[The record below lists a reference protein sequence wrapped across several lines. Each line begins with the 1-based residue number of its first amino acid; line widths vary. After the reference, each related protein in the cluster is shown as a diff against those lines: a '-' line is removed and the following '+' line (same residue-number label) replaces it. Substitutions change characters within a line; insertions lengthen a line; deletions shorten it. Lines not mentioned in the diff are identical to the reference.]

1 MAAVGG
7 GGRERGQSPPPITL
21 AADLLADYRAEHPLA
36 EIFPLLYDVAGHAAG
51 LRQRTGRRGRARA
64 AALGAWKPA
73 MLRRA
78 ESIGSVE
85 GAQWDERH
93 AGTNAPGTALCLDA
107 PVTIKSAEHFVRP
120 VQRWS
125 CAAAPV
131 HEPGSEAILGV
142 IDITG
147 GRGVG
152 SPQTIAMV
160 RAAARMAES
169 ELARRALVAAVR
181 YPEPGR
187 AGSAGRRQPVTE
199 ISLSALGR
207 SESVVSI
214 GPRTLRLSP
223 RHSEIMIILAGCP
236 TGLTGDELAYLL
248 YPDDLISSTLR
259 AELVRLRALL
269 GGQVLA
275 SRPYRLTCE
284 VTSDWAAVSA
294 QLAAS
299 DLAEALRLYRGPLL
313 PRSEAPG
320 VVELRGDLDR
330 ALRAAI
336 LASGQPEFLVGWTRS
351 RWGADD
357 LEMWQRLCAVLPR
370 PRRCGPSPR
379 RPPRSSTPTSPA
391 ETAATYLQHR
401 VSYGGPVNPLSEG
414 HPPWDFTQHPVSRA
428 ASSVQDR
435 YGKYIGGSRPAEQ
448 GEFFENIS
456 PVTGQPFTEIARSTA
471 EDIDLALD
479 AAHGAKRSGA

>member
-1 MAAVGG
+1 MAIPAQLPRLPRRGPVPDV
-7 GGRERGQSPPPITL
+7 RQAREDLLERGALPVGVRGMVADSWLRSAAAGVNADSSPPPITL
-21 AADLLADYRAEHPLA
+21 AADLLTDYRAGHPLA
-36 EIFPLLYDVAGHAAG
+36 EIFPLLYDVVGRAAEDCDSV
-51 LRQRTGRRGRARA
+51 LAVADERGRLLWVR
-64 AALGAWKPA
+64 GKPA
-73 MLRRA
+73 VLRRA
-78 ESIGSVE
+78 ESIGFVE

-107 PVTIKSAEHFVRP
+107 PVTIKAAEHFVRP

-131 HEPGSEAILGV
+131 HEPGSDVILGV
-142 IDITG
+142 IDVTG
-147 GRGVG
+147 GRAVDA
-152 SPQTIAMV
+152 PQTIALV

-181 YPEPGR
+181 YPEPDRSGSPGQRHPVR
-187 AGSAGRRQPVTE
+187 A

-207 SESVVSI
+207 SECVVSI

-223 RHSEIMIILAGCP
+223 RHSEIMIILAACP
-236 TGLTGDELAYLL
+236 AGLTGDELAYLL

-269 GGQVLA
+269 GSQVLS

-294 QLAAS
+294 QLAAG

-313 PRSEAPG
+313 PRSQAPG
-320 VVELRGDLDR
+320 VVELRGDLGR

-336 LASGQPEFLVGWTRS
+336 LASGRPEFLVGWTRS

-357 LEMWQRLCAVLPR
+357 LEMWQRLCAVLPA
-370 PRRCGPSPR
+370 
-379 RPPRSSTPTSPA
+379 TSPLLPFA
-391 ETAATYLQHR
+391 AATAAKL
-401 VSYGGPVNPLSEG
+401 
-414 HPPWDFTQHPVSRA
+414 DA
-428 ASSVQDR
+428 
-435 YGKYIGGSRPAEQ
+435 
-448 GEFFENIS
+448 
-456 PVTGQPFTEIARSTA
+456 
-471 EDIDLALD
+471 DLAC
-479 AAHGAKRSGA
+479 

>member
-1 MAAVGG
+1 MVTPAQLPGLSRHGSAADV
-7 GGRERGQSPPPITL
+7 RKSREHLLERGTVPMGVRGMVAESWLRSAAAGVNADSSAPPITL

-36 EIFPLLYDVAGHAAG
+36 GVFPLLYDVAGRAAEDCDSVLAVADERG
-51 LRQRTGRRGRARA
+51 QLLWVRGR
-64 AALGAWKPA
+64 PA
-73 MLRRA
+73 VLRRA
-78 ESIGSVE
+78 ESIGFVE

-131 HEPGSEAILGV
+131 HDPGSDAILGV
-142 IDITG
+142 IDVTG
-147 GRGVG
+147 GRGVD

-169 ELARRALVAAVR
+169 ELARQSLVAAAR
-181 YPEPGR
+181 YPEPRGT
-187 AGSAGRRQPVTE
+187 GSPGQRHPVPE
-199 ISLSALGR
+199 ISLTALGR
-207 SESVVSI
+207 SECIVSI

-223 RHSEIMIILAGCP
+223 RHSEIMIILAACP
-236 TGLTGDELAYLL
+236 AGLSGDELAYLL

-269 GGQVLA
+269 GGQVLS

-284 VTSDWAAVSA
+284 VSSDWAAVSA
-294 QLAAS
+294 QLAVG

-320 VVELRGDLDR
+320 VAELRGDLER
-330 ALRAAI
+330 ALRAAV
-336 LASGQPEFLVGWTRS
+336 LASGQPEYLVRWTRS

-357 LEMWQRLCAVLPR
+357 LEMWQRLCTVLPASSPLR
-370 PRRCGPSPR
+370 PFA
-379 RPPRSSTPTSPA
+379 TA
-391 ETAATYLQHR
+391 TAAKL
-401 VSYGGPVNPLSEG
+401 
-414 HPPWDFTQHPVSRA
+414 DA
-428 ASSVQDR
+428 
-435 YGKYIGGSRPAEQ
+435 
-448 GEFFENIS
+448 
-456 PVTGQPFTEIARSTA
+456 
-471 EDIDLALD
+471 DLAC
-479 AAHGAKRSGA
+479 

>member
-1 MAAVGG
+1 MAIPAQLPGLPPRGSGPDVC
-7 GGRERGQSPPPITL
+7 RAREDLLERGTVPAGVRGMIADSWLRSAAAGVNADGSPPPITL
-21 AADLLADYRAEHPLA
+21 AADLLADYRAGHPLA
-36 EIFPLLYDVAGHAAG
+36 EIFPLLYDVAGRAAEDCDSV
-51 LRQRTGRRGRARA
+51 LAVADERGRLLWVR
-64 AALGAWKPA
+64 GRPA
-73 MLRRA
+73 VLRRA
-78 ESIGSVE
+78 ESIGFVE

-107 PVTIKSAEHFVRP
+107 PVTIKAAEHFVRP

-131 HEPGSEAILGV
+131 HEPGSDAILGV
-142 IDITG
+142 IDVTG
-147 GRGVG
+147 GRAVD

-169 ELARRALVAAVR
+169 ELARRALVAAAR
-181 YPEPGR
+181 CPEPGR
-187 AGSAGRRQPVTE
+187 SGSPGQRHPVRA

-207 SESVVSI
+207 SECIVSI

-223 RHSEIMIILAGCP
+223 RHSEIMIILAACP
-236 TGLTGDELAYLL
+236 AGLTGDELAYLL

-269 GGQVLA
+269 GSHVLS

-284 VTSDWAAVSA
+284 VTTDWAAVSA
-294 QLAAS
+294 QLAVG

-320 VVELRGDLDR
+320 VVELRGDLGR

-336 LASGQPEFLVGWTRS
+336 LASGRPEFLVGWTRS

-357 LEMWQRLCAVLPR
+357 LEMWQRLCAVLPA
-370 PRRCGPSPR
+370 
-379 RPPRSSTPTSPA
+379 TSPLRSFA
-391 ETAATYLQHR
+391 AATAAKL
-401 VSYGGPVNPLSEG
+401 
-414 HPPWDFTQHPVSRA
+414 DA
-428 ASSVQDR
+428 
-435 YGKYIGGSRPAEQ
+435 
-448 GEFFENIS
+448 
-456 PVTGQPFTEIARSTA
+456 
-471 EDIDLALD
+471 DLAC
-479 AAHGAKRSGA
+479 

>member
-1 MAAVGG
+1 MVTHAQSRRLSRRISVPAA
-7 GGRERGQSPPPITL
+7 RKAREDLLERGAAPVGVRGMVADSWLRSAAAGVNADTSEPPITL
-21 AADLLADYRAEHPLA
+21 AMDRLRDYRAEHPLA
-36 EIFPLLYDVAGHAAG
+36 EIFPLLYDIA
-51 LRQRTGRRGRARA
+51 GRAAEDCDSVLAVADERGQ
-64 AALGAWKPA
+64 LLWVRGKPA
-73 MLRRA
+73 VLRRA
-78 ESIGSVE
+78 ESICFVE

-131 HEPGSEAILGV
+131 HEPGSGAILGV
-142 IDITG
+142 IDVTG
-147 GRGVG
+147 GRGVE
-152 SPQTIAMV
+152 SPQTLAMV

-169 ELARRALVAAVR
+169 ELARRSLAAAVR
-181 YPEPGR
+181 YPEPGQN
-187 AGSAGRRQPVTE
+187 GPGGRRAIPG

-207 SESVVSI
+207 SECAVSI

-223 RHSEIMIILAGCP
+223 RHSEIIVILAACP
-236 TGLTGDELAYLL
+236 AGLTGDELGYLL

-259 AELVRLRALL
+259 AELVRLRGLL

-284 VTSDWAAVSA
+284 VTSDWSAVSA
-294 QLAAS
+294 QLAAG
-299 DLAEALRLYRGPLL
+299 DLAEALRQYRGPLL

-336 LASGQPEFLVGWTRS
+336 LASGQPEFLIRWTRS

-370 PRRCGPSPR
+370 SSPL
-379 RPPRSSTPTSPA
+379 RPFA
-391 ETAATYLQHR
+391 AATAAKL
-401 VSYGGPVNPLSEG
+401 
-414 HPPWDFTQHPVSRA
+414 DA
-428 ASSVQDR
+428 
-435 YGKYIGGSRPAEQ
+435 
-448 GEFFENIS
+448 
-456 PVTGQPFTEIARSTA
+456 
-471 EDIDLALD
+471 DLA
-479 AAHGAKRSGA
+479 R